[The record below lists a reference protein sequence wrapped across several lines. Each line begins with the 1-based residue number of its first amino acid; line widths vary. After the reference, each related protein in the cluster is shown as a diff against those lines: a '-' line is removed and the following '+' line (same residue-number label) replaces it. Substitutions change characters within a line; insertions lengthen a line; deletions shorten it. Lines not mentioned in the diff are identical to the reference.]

1 MCERAEVMLDRPTTR
16 NKTRDAGER
25 CFECGVKGHD
35 VKECPRK
42 MSSGRCRNDEH
53 CTTMDEAMC
62 VGHFV
67 VGLRSQS
74 SALVTSSDPT
84 SWTVAVALAR
94 KCENTLL
101 AARLLDSRQVSQKP
115 SVENEKFQ
123 LEAEEPV
130 GWKCGAG
137 SQSQVQPQERAD
149 APPD

>member
-1 MCERAEVMLDRPTTR
+1 MLRSCRQTYDAEYDSRRGRALLRV
-16 NKTRDAGER
+16 
-25 CFECGVKGHD
+25 CVKGHD

-74 SALVTSSDPT
+74 SALVTVSDPT

-123 LEAEEPV
+123 LETEEPV
-130 GWKCGAG
+130 C
-137 SQSQVQPQERAD
+137 
-149 APPD
+149 